1 MSNTDNISSAG
12 STDKTIRDI
21 MTPDPVG
28 VYFDQTIA
36 ETARVMRDAQVG
48 AVLVVS
54 GESLTG
60 VVTDR
65 DLVVRGLAAGV
76 SPDDP
81 VGPLCSPKLVGV
93 AADADVA
100 QRRAADHRPRRPQ
113 APGRRRRR
121 ADRRHGLYGRPRGLG
136 RRRLPAGSRQPS
148 PAQRLTIPRRK
159 AGLAGSAFSFLGAG
173 HKSKAQGQGQG
184 LKGKTGRGGLRASRL
199 AWTFRAGSTGRGTA
213 CPAKC
218 KKTSRG
224 CRTPC

>member
-1 MSNTDNISSAG
+1 MSNTDNISSAGSTDKTTG

-100 QRRAADHRPRRPQ
+100 RAEQLIIDH
-113 APGRRRRR
+113 AV
-121 ADRRHGLYGRPRGLG
+121 
-136 RRRLPAGSRQPS
+136 RRLPVVDGDGQIIGMVSMGDLAVSADGDSPLAAVSRAQPNV
-148 PAQRLTIPRRK
+148 
-159 AGLAGSAFSFLGAG
+159 
-173 HKSKAQGQGQG
+173 
-184 LKGKTGRGGLRASRL
+184 
-199 AWTFRAGSTGRGTA
+199 
-213 CPAKC
+213 
-218 KKTSRG
+218 
-224 CRTPC
+224 